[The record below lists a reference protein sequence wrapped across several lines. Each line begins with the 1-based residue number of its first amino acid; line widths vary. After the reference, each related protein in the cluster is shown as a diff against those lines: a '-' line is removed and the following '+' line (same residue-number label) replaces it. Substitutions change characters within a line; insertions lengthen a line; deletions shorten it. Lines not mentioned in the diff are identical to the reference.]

1 MSKLF
6 GKSFWFCLTC
16 LSNLLLLKNTV
27 FAAETTAAQVPIPD
41 AQEPIALSETQHQ
54 LAAETDAPSQAVSVV
69 PPPETVAYGATA
81 DTSQS
86 PLTATSNPPPPP
98 LIA

>member
-6 GKSFWFCLTC
+6 GKSFWFCLAFF
-16 LSNLLLLKNTV
+16 SNLLVVKNTV
-27 FAAETTAAQVPIPD
+27 FAAETTAAQVPIPE

-69 PPPETVAYGATA
+69 PRPRK
-81 DTSQS
+81 QS
-86 PLTATSNPPPPP
+86 TLARQQTPQKAN
-98 LIA
+98 